1 MLIAAAVPVALAAW
15 GASALVDRRP
25 GAPPAHQGRWWS
37 HALVGALAALFA
49 AAAARVLQGPL
60 SWVPFAYLAV
70 AGVAMARIDLHE
82 LRLPDRLVLPAYP
95 LTAVCFAAAAA
106 VEGQWMAL
114 ARAAGGAV
122 LLWGM
127 YRLLRALR
135 PGELGRGDVKL
146 AGVLGAQLAWLG
158 WGAWWAGAMLGFVL
172 FAVVGIITLRSQR
185 TSWRARRAFGPYMLA
200 GELAVVSGLALVF

>member
-25 GAPPAHQGRWWS
+25 GAPPARRGRWWS

-95 LTAVCFAAAAA
+95 LTAVCFTAAAAG
-106 VEGQWMAL
+106 EGQWMAL
-114 ARAAGGAV
+114 GRAAGGGV
-122 LLWGM
+122 LLWGL

-158 WGAWWAGAMLGFVL
+158 WSAWWAGAVLGFAS
-172 FAVVGIITLRSQR
+172 FAVVGLITLSSRR

-200 GELAVVSGLALVF
+200 GAVVVVSGLALAS